1 MYWIYFFC
9 AVFGGLLIKMTPE
22 IAKDNEGKPDLVQ
35 ISQQAVNVLVT
46 IGWLLIIVSCVLLLI
61 HAAE

>member
-1 MYWIYFFC
+1 MYWIYFFSG
-9 AVFGGLLIKMTPE
+9 VFGVVLIKMTPE
-22 IAKDNEGKPDLVQ
+22 IAKENEGKPDRIQ
-35 ISQQAVNVLVT
+35 ISQQAVNVLVS